1 MEIKRMKRKFVCTK
15 EMPFNDQVD
24 VNEWPE
30 ISEIV
35 VSGYLGGQ
43 DLMALSCMSL
53 CGSLLRLDMSG
64 VTELNTDGMDGTIES
79 TPFNNDEKGV
89 EEVYLPNIEK
99 LTYPMFYN
107 CSNLKRVDFPS
118 SIKHLDAFLAKCP
131 NVEEI
136 YVPEDLHIDC
146 DRRFDSDICFMGS
159 GKRFVSDNEGWPE
172 DLNDIQS
179 NFFAFDGVLYTVPYG
194 GCVSLYRYPAGD
206 ERKDFDIPDG
216 IYEFSEY
223 AFYGNPYLRKVT
235 IPESVQS
242 SEEHPIQNCENL
254 ETIIFKNK
262 SFRMFSGK
270 DSDYI
275 GWPVGMKGL
284 PRLQDIYLYA
294 ENPDVFCFDIFD
306 GLENISD
313 VTLHVPCYCKNAYQN
328 YEVTYY
334 CYNEYGSSYEKK
346 EYSFRK
352 FKSIEEFDPIDFL
365 DE

>member
-79 TPFNNDEKGV
+79 TPFYNDEKGV

-136 YVPEDLHIDC
+136 YVPEDLKIDC

-235 IPESVQS
+235 IPESVKS

-262 SFRMFSGK
+262 SFRMFSVK
-270 DSDYI
+270 DGGYI

-294 ENPDVFCFDIFD
+294 EDPDDFCFDIFD
-306 GLENISD
+306 GLENIND
-313 VTLHVPCYCKNAYQN
+313 VTLHVPCYCKNVYQN

-352 FKSIEEFDPIDFL
+352 FKSIKEFDPVDFL

>member
-1 MEIKRMKRKFVCTK
+1 MKRKFVCTK

-53 CGSLLRLDMSG
+53 CGSLLILDMSG

-79 TPFNNDEKGV
+79 TPFYNDEKGV

-107 CSNLKRVDFPS
+107 CTNLKRVDFPS

-136 YVPEDLHIDC
+136 YVPEDLKIDC

-172 DLNDIQS
+172 DLKDIKS
-179 NFFAFDGVLYTVPYG
+179 NFFAFDGVLYRVPYG
-194 GCVSLYRYPAGD
+194 GCVTLHRYPAGN
-206 ERKDFDIPDG
+206 ERKDYDIPEGVCDL
-216 IYEFSEY
+216 SEY

-235 IPESVQS
+235 IPESVKS

-262 SFRMFSGK
+262 SLRMFSVK
-270 DSDYI
+270 DGDYI

-294 ENPDVFCFDIFD
+294 EDPDVFCFDIFD
-306 GLENISD
+306 CER
-313 VTLHVPCYCKNAYQN
+313 
-328 YEVTYY
+328 
-334 CYNEYGSSYEKK
+334 K

-365 DE
+365 EELNER

>member
-1 MEIKRMKRKFVCTK
+1 MKRKFVCTK

-53 CGSLLRLDMSG
+53 CGSLLILDMSG

-79 TPFNNDEKGV
+79 TPFYNDEKGV

-99 LTYPMFYN
+99 L
-107 CSNLKRVDFPS
+107 
-118 SIKHLDAFLAKCP
+118 IKHLDAFLAKCP

-136 YVPEDLHIDC
+136 YVPEDLKIDC

-172 DLNDIQS
+172 DLKDIKS
-179 NFFAFDGVLYTVPYG
+179 NFFAFDGVLYRVPYG
-194 GCVSLYRYPAGD
+194 GCVTLHRYPAGN
-206 ERKDFDIPDG
+206 ERKDYDIPEGVCDL
-216 IYEFSEY
+216 SEY

-235 IPESVQS
+235 IPESVKS

-262 SFRMFSGK
+262 SLRMFSVK
-270 DSDYI
+270 DGDYI

-294 ENPDVFCFDIFD
+294 EDPDVFCFDIFD
-306 GLENISD
+306 
-313 VTLHVPCYCKNAYQN
+313 PCSCKKLYQN
-328 YEVTYY
+328 YEVIYY
-334 CYNEYGSSYEKK
+334 FHNQYGSLCERK

-365 DE
+365 EELNER

>member
-1 MEIKRMKRKFVCTK
+1 MCQMIF
-15 EMPFNDQVD
+15 
-24 VNEWPE
+24 
-30 ISEIV
+30 
-35 VSGYLGGQ
+35 
-43 DLMALSCMSL
+43 
-53 CGSLLRLDMSG
+53 RLT
-64 VTELNTDGMDGTIES
+64 VTVG
-79 TPFNNDEKGV
+79 F
-89 EEVYLPNIEK
+89 
-99 LTYPMFYN
+99 
-107 CSNLKRVDFPS
+107 
-118 SIKHLDAFLAKCP
+118 
-131 NVEEI
+131 
-136 YVPEDLHIDC
+136 
-146 DRRFDSDICFMGS
+146 SDICFMGS

-194 GCVSLYRYPAGD
+194 GCVTLYRYPAGE
-206 ERKDFDIPDG
+206 ERTDFNIPDG
-216 IYEFSEY
+216 IYDFSEY
-223 AFYGNPYLRKVT
+223 AFYGNAYLRRLT
-235 IPESVQS
+235 IPESIKS

-270 DSDYI
+270 DSEYI

-294 ENPDVFCFDIFD
+294 EDPDVFCFDIFD
-306 GLENISD
+306 GLENINEI
-313 VTLHVPCYCKNAYQN
+313 TLHVPCYCKKVYQN

-365 DE
+365 EELNER

>member
-1 MEIKRMKRKFVCTK
+1 MEIKGMKRKFVCTK

-79 TPFNNDEKGV
+79 TPFYNDEKGV

-107 CSNLKRVDFPS
+107 CPNLKKVDFPS

-136 YVPEDLHIDC
+136 YVPEDLQIDC
-146 DRRFDSDICFMGS
+146 DCRFDSDICFMGS
-159 GKRFVSDNEGWPE
+159 GKKFVSDNEGWPD
-172 DLNDIQS
+172 DLEDIQS

-194 GCVSLYRYPAGD
+194 GCISLYRYPAGD
-206 ERKDFDIPDG
+206 ERKEFNIPEG
-216 IYEFSEY
+216 VYQFSEY
-223 AFYGNPYLRKVT
+223 ALYSNPYLRKVT
-235 IPESVQS
+235 IPESVKS
-242 SEEHPIQNCENL
+242 SEEHPIQYCENL

-284 PRLQDIYLYA
+284 PRLQDIYLYS
-294 ENPDVFCFDIFD
+294 EDPDVFCFDIFD
-306 GLENISD
+306 GLENIND

-352 FKSIEEFDPIDFL
+352 FKSIEEFDPVDFL
-365 DE
+365 SE